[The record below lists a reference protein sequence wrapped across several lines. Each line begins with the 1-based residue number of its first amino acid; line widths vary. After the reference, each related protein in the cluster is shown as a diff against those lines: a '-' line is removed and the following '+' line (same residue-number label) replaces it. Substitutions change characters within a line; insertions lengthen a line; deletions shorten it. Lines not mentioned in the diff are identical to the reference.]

1 MSAPF
6 HPAPALAWMLN
17 TDQTSLARA
26 ASLGPWRQA
35 PTVADK
41 GGEGRHNAKKTM
53 GKKTMASLKVRIE
66 QGFIDFTRKIIA
78 WRWAVIAL
86 MVVLAVAA
94 ASRLPLLTIDMS
106 DEGFLH
112 PEDPILLDYTEFRD
126 QFGRDDLIVLTVKGD
141 AVFSQPFLA
150 RLKAMH
156 VALED
161 TVPHLNEIT
170 SMVNARNTRG
180 VEGGIIVEDL
190 LENWP
195 ADDEAMARL
204 KERVMSNPL
213 YANRLISE
221 DGAYTTVILQTDVH
235 GGTVSDDDALA
246 GFDEGGVAEGDQAPP
261 PSLSDAQRDAIV
273 LAVTEVA
280 ARFQAA
286 DFQIHIAGSP
296 VVTQAVKT
304 TMRADMMLF
313 MRLALAVIAVALL
326 LMFRRLSAVVYPLLV
341 VVLSLISTLALM
353 ALFGVAIKMP
363 TMILP
368 SFLLAVGVGDSVHVL
383 AIFFQNLQKHDKQEA
398 LARAMGHSGLAI
410 VMTSL
415 TTAAGLASF
424 SWAEIAPVADLGV
437 FASVGVMLALLYT
450 IVFLPALLAVTPLR
464 GQGPARQAEKGAM
477 MALMDFCT
485 AVATGRYKQVL
496 VVSALLLLLSIIG
509 LSRLSFSHNILSWLP
524 ETMPVRQATE
534 VTDAHLKGSVTL
546 ELVVDTG
553 VENGLYD
560 PLVLGKMQQLA
571 TLLEEP
577 GGYAMPVGK
586 VMSVVDVIKEIHQAL
601 HENRPEFY
609 VIPDDAK
616 LIPQE
621 FLLFENSGSDDLED
635 VVDSRFQLAR
645 ITIKMPWQDAMKYVP
660 FISEVEERA
669 QAIFGP
675 GITMTTTGVMALFGR
690 IIYAAIHSAAISYLI
705 AFGVITVMMIFL
717 VGSVRLGIL
726 CMVPNLAPIGA
737 ILGLMGWL
745 GIPMDMFTMLIGSI
759 AIGMAV
765 DDTIHFVYNYR
776 KYYALCGNNEEAVRQ
791 TLHTTGRAML
801 TTTVV
806 LSLGF
811 FIFMFAAMSN
821 LFYFGLLTGLA
832 LLLAL
837 AADFLLAPAL
847 LTLAS
852 GSAVGRSEILNR

>member
-1 MSAPF
+1 M
-6 HPAPALAWMLN
+6 
-17 TDQTSLARA
+17 TT
-26 ASLGPWRQA
+26 
-35 PTVADK
+35 
-41 GGEGRHNAKKTM
+41 
-53 GKKTMASLKVRIE
+53 LKVRIE
-66 QGFIDFTRKIIA
+66 RGFIDFTRKIIA

-86 MVVLAVAA
+86 MVVVAVAA

-112 PEDPILLDYTEFRD
+112 PEDPILLEYTEFRD
-126 QFGRDDLIVLTVKGD
+126 QFGRDDLIVLTVKG
-141 AVFSQPFLA
+141 AVFSHPFLA

-156 VALED
+156 GALAD
-161 TVPHLNEIT
+161 SVPHLNEIT

-190 LENWP
+190 LEKWP
-195 ADDEAMARL
+195 ADDEALARL

-235 GGTVSDDDALA
+235 GGTVSDEDALG
-246 GFDEGGVAEGDQAPP
+246 GFDEGDAAVGGQEEEAPAP
-261 PSLSDAQRDAIV
+261 AYLTDAQQGAIV

-280 ARFQAA
+280 ARFQAD

-296 VVTQAVKT
+296 VVTQAVKK

-326 LMFRRLSAVVYPLLV
+326 LMFRRLSAVFYPLLV

-368 SFLLAVGVGDSVHVL
+368 SFLLAVGVGDSVHIL
-383 AIFFQNLQKHDKQEA
+383 AIFFQNLKKHDKQEA
-398 LARAMGHSGLAI
+398 LAMAMGHSGLAI

-424 SWAEIAPVADLGV
+424 SWAEIAPVADLGI
-437 FASVGVMLALLYT
+437 FASVGVLLALLYT

-464 GQGPARQAEKGAM
+464 QPKKQRREQKGAM
-477 MALMDFCT
+477 AGMMDFCT
-485 AVATGRYKQVL
+485 TVATGRYRQVL
-496 VVSALLLLLSIIG
+496 VVSALLLLGSLIG
-509 LSRLSFSHNILSWLP
+509 FSRLSFSHNVLSWLP
-524 ETMPVRQATE
+524 EKMPVRQATE

-546 ELVVDTG
+546 ELVVDSG

-560 PLVLGKMQQLA
+560 PLFLGKMQQLA
-571 TLLEEP
+571 VELEQQ
-577 GGYAMPVGK
+577 GGSVMPVGK

-609 VIPDDAK
+609 VIPDDAN

-660 FISEVEERA
+660 FISEVEGRA
-669 QAIFGP
+669 RALFGP
-675 GITMTTTGVMALFGR
+675 EIKITSTGVMALFGR
-690 IIYAAIHSAAISYLI
+690 IIYAAIHSAALSYLI

-726 CMVPNLAPIGA
+726 CMVPNLAPIA
-737 ILGLMGWL
+737 ATLGLMGWL

-776 KYYALCGNNEEAVRQ
+776 KYYSISGNNEDAVRQ

-821 LFYFGLLTGLA
+821 LFYFGLLTGLT

-847 LTLAS
+847 LTLAA
-852 GSAVGRSEILNR
+852 GSAVGRAEILNR